1 MRATIASNSARSR
14 LDSNLGSSRG
24 AGGCASGSG
33 PARRARVSRIA
44 WTARAWAVSTPVW
57 SSRYALARIVTVCL
71 RWSNATTTSESISA
85 MSGSPSTSGLGSGRR
100 STARTQ
106 SKPKKPTAPPA
117 NGGRPATA
125 AWQCSETA
133 WPAIAYGS
141 PPSWRLHRST
151 RRGRQPMKLQR
162 PTRWPCSADSSR
174 NAGPSPRSFR
184 NAETGVSQSSMKLW
198 RTGIR
203 LCSPASCL
211 ASSSVGVT
219 VRCSATAAN
228 EHLLGVREAQSAAP
242 EQHGEVV
249 EDVGGFLGDALVG
262 LLACGADDLLGLLLD
277 LLADPGWILQERRR
291 VGGLRHVLRPLLQ
304 RSFQARKR
312 LVGHPL
318 ELPVVKARALAGVAR
333 RAGGLDER
341 EHRVGIAVV
350 AQRLHGLSVAGRRAL
365 APQLVAGAAVEVELA
380 GFAREPQR
388 LLVHVRERE
397 DLAGAPILDHARHEA
412 SLVEV
417 EFGVLHRDAG
427 V

>member
-1 MRATIASNSARSR
+1 MYSTIRATIASNWSRLR
-14 LDSNLGSSRG
+14 LDSNCGGSCGSCG
-24 AGGCASGSG
+24 VACGSG
-33 PARRARVSRIA
+33 PARRARVSRVA
-44 WTARAWAVSTPVW
+44 STARACALAMSSP

-125 AWQCSETA
+125 AWRCSETA

-219 VRCSATAAN
+219 LRCSATAAN
-228 EHLLGVREAQSAAP
+228 EHLLGVGEAEAAALQ
-242 EQHGEVV
+242 QHREVV
-249 EDVGGFLGDALVG
+249 EDVGGLLGHALAG
-262 LLACGADDLLGLLLD
+262 LLARGADDLLGLFLD
-277 LLADPGWILQERRR
+277 LLADPGRVLKERRGIR
-291 VGGLRHVLRPLLQ
+291 AFRLRGGALRERA
-304 RSFQARKR
+304 FQARKCLVRGRR
-312 LVGHPL
+312 L
-318 ELPVVKARALAGVAR
+318 ERAVVEARALAGVAG
-333 RAGGLDER
+333 RAGGLDQR
-341 EHRVGIAVV
+341 EHRVGVAVV
-350 AQRLHGLSVAGRRAL
+350 AERLHGLSVAGRRAL
-365 APQLVAGAAVEVELA
+365 APQL
-380 GFAREPQR
+380 
-388 LLVHVRERE
+388 
-397 DLAGAPILDHARHEA
+397 A
-412 SLVEV
+412 S
-417 EFGVLHRDAG
+417 
-427 V
+427 